1 MQRFED
7 ANEIDAAFAKR
18 HITELS
24 GTLLG
29 HWLGVFQVDRG
40 DTVNAQFQFGGNIIA
55 LCAEVADVRVDGEP
69 RRGEHLVPFFPFAD
83 GVHKRGIHNLHRQHY
98 L

>member
-24 GTLLG
+24 GALLG
-29 HWLGVFQVDRG
+29 HWPGVFQVDCG
-40 DTVNAQFQFGGNIIA
+40 NTVNAQFQFGGNIIA
-55 LCAEVADVRVDGEP
+55 PGAEVADVRIDGKP
-69 RRGEHLVPFFPFAD
+69 R
-83 GVHKRGIHNLHRQHY
+83 
-98 L
+98 

>member
-18 HITELS
+18 HVAELS

-29 HWLGVFQVDRG
+29 NWLGVFQVDRG
-40 DTVNAQFQFGGNIIA
+40 DMVNAQFQFGGNIIA
-55 LCAEVADVRVDGEP
+55 PGLRLPTSG
-69 RRGEHLVPFFPFAD
+69 
-83 GVHKRGIHNLHRQHY
+83 
-98 L
+98 

>member
-18 HITELS
+18 HVAELS

-29 HWLGVFQVDRG
+29 NWLGVFQVDRG

-55 LCAEVADVRVDGEP
+55 PGAEVADVRVDGEP
-69 RRGEHLVPFFPFAD
+69 RRGEHLVPLFPFTD
-83 GVHKRGIHNLHRQHY
+83 GVHKRGVHNLHR
-98 L
+98 

>member
-18 HITELS
+18 HVAELS

-29 HWLGVFQVDRG
+29 NWLGVFQVDRG

-55 LCAEVADVRVDGEP
+55 LCAEVANVR
-69 RRGEHLVPFFPFAD
+69 
-83 GVHKRGIHNLHRQHY
+83 
-98 L
+98 

>member
-18 HITELS
+18 HVAELS

-29 HWLGVFQVDRG
+29 NWLGVFQVDRG

-55 LCAEVADVRVDGEP
+55 PCAEVANVR
-69 RRGEHLVPFFPFAD
+69 
-83 GVHKRGIHNLHRQHY
+83 
-98 L
+98 